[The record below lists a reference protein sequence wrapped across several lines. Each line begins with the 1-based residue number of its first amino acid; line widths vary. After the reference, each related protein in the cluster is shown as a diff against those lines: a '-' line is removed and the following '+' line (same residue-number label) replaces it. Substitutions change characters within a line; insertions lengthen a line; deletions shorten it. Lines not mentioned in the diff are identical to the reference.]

1 MTENQIKL
9 LTLLQ
14 KVDYNLANEFE
25 KLVLA
30 NELSIISDEILATK
44 TAEIS
49 TQAGAIIN
57 PVIVEPE
64 PITPI
69 TESRILELINERVHL
84 SGGYPD
90 MIVSIDGVEKVKFDF
105 TQVSEEIFIQ
115 FLNNYE
121 I

>member
-14 KVDYNLANEFE
+14 KLDYNLANEFE

-30 NELSIISDEILATK
+30 NELSIISDQILATK

-49 TQAGAIIN
+49 SQAAGLIN
-57 PVIVEPE
+57 AVVVEAE
-64 PITPI
+64 PIIPI
-69 TESRILELINERVHL
+69 TESKVMELINERVHL
-84 SGGYPD
+84 SGSYPD

-105 TQVSEEIFIQ
+105 NQVSEEIFIQ

>member
-57 PVIVEPE
+57 PVITEPE

-69 TESRILELINERVHL
+69 TESKVLELINERVTL

-105 TQVSEEIFIQ
+105 SQVSEEIFIQ
-115 FLNNYE
+115 FLNNNE

>member
-14 KVDYNLANEFE
+14 KLDYNLANEFE

-30 NELSIISDEILATK
+30 NELSIISDEILVTK

-49 TQAGAIIN
+49 SQAADLIN

-64 PITPI
+64 PIIAI
-69 TESRILELINERVHL
+69 TENRVMELINERVHL
-84 SGGYPD
+84 SGDYPD
-90 MIVSIDGVEKVKFDF
+90 MIVSIDGSEKAKFDF
-105 TQVSEEIFIQ
+105 QQVSEEIFIQ

>member
-14 KVDYNLANEFE
+14 KLDYNLANEFD

-49 TQAGAIIN
+49 SQAADLIN

-64 PITPI
+64 PIIAI
-69 TESRILELINERVHL
+69 TENRVMELINERVHL
-84 SGGYPD
+84 SGGYPNV
-90 MIVSIDGVEKVKFDF
+90 IVSIDGVEKVKFDF
-105 TQVSEEIFIQ
+105 SQVSEEIFIN

>member
-14 KVDYNLANEFE
+14 KVDLNLANEFE

-57 PVIVEPE
+57 PVIVQPE

-69 TESRILELINERVHL
+69 TESKVLELINERVSLVGTFPNMML
-84 SGGYPD
+84 SING
-90 MIVSIDGVEKVKFDF
+90 IEKVKFDF
-105 TQVSEEIFIQ
+105 SQVSEEMFIQ
-115 FLNNYE
+115 FLNNNE

>member
-1 MTENQIKL
+1 MTEIQIKL

-14 KVDYNLANEFE
+14 KLDYNLANEFE

-49 TQAGAIIN
+49 SQAADLIN

-64 PITPI
+64 PIIAI
-69 TESRILELINERVHL
+69 TETRILELINERVSL

-90 MIVSIDGVEKVKFDF
+90 MIVSIDGSEKVKFDF
-105 TQVSEEIFIQ
+105 NQVTEEIFIN

>member
-14 KVDYNLANEFE
+14 KLDYNLANEFE

-30 NELSIISDEILATK
+30 NELSIISNEILATK

-49 TQAGAIIN
+49 SQAAALIN

-64 PITPI
+64 PIIAI
-69 TESRILELINERVHL
+69 TETRILELINERVHL

-90 MIVSIDGVEKVKFDF
+90 MIVSIDGSEKAKFDF
-105 TQVSEEIFIQ
+105 QQVSEESFIN